1 MQTASNVFVTKN
13 LVQNAVTAQST
24 ASNVFGRLGEM
35 AVPVAQAASATASS
49 SAGQKLAKK
58 LPAATKLFNSLS
70 KFGSR
75 SQLATMQHLVDA
87 MIAYAMGV
95 VSGLQ
100 VFLYLYFFP
109 SILHFPSS

>member
-1 MQTASNVFVTKN
+1 M
-13 LVQNAVTAQST
+13 QNAVTAQST

-49 SAGQKLAKK
+49 AAGQKLAKK

-100 VFLYLYFFP
+100 VFLYLYKGVPLLFP
-109 SILHFPSS
+109 NSGAPRRLIHFR